1 MELLN
6 LTAIRRN
13 GSPITASFEVD
24 ISDEG
29 APRNLDSD
37 AVMKALGVGSG
48 PVEETGIIRIFAHV
62 DFGLSGIRC
71 HMTYEFENTQVLRLF
86 LENSDEWSHGAC
98 WSWDY
103 YKTEAY
109 ARCRSR
115 EEAETET

>member
-24 ISDEG
+24 ISNEG

-62 DFGLSGIRC
+62 DFGMSGSS
-71 HMTYEFENTQVLRLF
+71 TYEFENTQVLRLF
-86 LENSDEWSHGAC
+86 LENSDEWTHDC
-98 WSWDY
+98 WWSWDY